1 MHVLGAAAG
10 GGFPQWNCG
19 CENCR
24 GVRERTI
31 KATPRTQA
39 SIAISLNEQHWF
51 VVHVSPDIGVQIA
64 AFPPLHPRGLRHSP
78 IAGILLTNADL
89 DQTLGLLALRESQP
103 LHVYATEA
111 VRQAFMDG
119 NRFSRALAQT
129 PDQVTWHEFKLEC
142 PQPLLLPDGSTSG
155 LTVTALPVS
164 GKVPLYLEGSVHPQ
178 PENNVALLF
187 TDEPNGSSVAY
198 APCVAGRC
206 PSVDRLLGRGD
217 CLFFDGTFWSDDEL
231 PRLGIGRRMARDMA
245 HWPLGGAD
253 GSVQAIRRAKA
264 ARRIVIHIN
273 NTNPILREDSLER
286 QELNRAGIEVAY
298 DGLEVIV

>member
-1 MHVLGAAAG
+1 
-10 GGFPQWNCG
+10 
-19 CENCR
+19 
-24 GVRERTI
+24 
-31 KATPRTQA
+31 
-39 SIAISLNEQHWF
+39 
-51 VVHVSPDIGVQIA
+51 
-64 AFPPLHPRGLRHSP
+64 
-78 IAGILLTNADL
+78 
-89 DQTLGLLALRESQP
+89 
-103 LHVYATEA
+103 
-111 VRQAFMDG
+111 
-119 NRFSRALAQT
+119 
-129 PDQVTWHEFKLEC
+129 
-142 PQPLLLPDGSTSG
+142 LLPDGSTSG
-155 LTVTALPVS
+155 LAVTALPVS

-178 PENNVALLF
+178 PEDNVALLF

-198 APCVAGRC
+198 APCVAGHC
-206 PSVDRLLGRGD
+206 PSVDRLLGKGD